1 MAGGPSAAKA
11 GVVEDGVT
19 DVAGRESGSVGE
31 RRGGREIFAETEN
44 QAVGA
49 VVVGRTEEA
58 GDDDLR
64 RDGAADLGRGG
75 AGQGKVD
82 VVHDKGARGCGGD
95 EARRK
100 ARGMGGGMA
109 EGDD

>member
-19 DVAGRESGSVGE
+19 DVAGRESGSIGE
-31 RRGGREIFAETEN
+31 RRGGRKVFAETEN
-44 QAVGA
+44 QAVCA
-49 VVVGRTEEA
+49 VVVGGTEEA

-64 RDGAADLGRGG
+64 GYGATDLGRGG

-109 EGDD
+109 EGDE